1 MVKTGEIASDATLA
15 DIRDRLAKP
24 EDHVA
29 TVLLTMQPCRK
40 AHGNAYVRIGIT
52 GTGKAPY
59 HKVVYL
65 DTDGAEQLFGS
76 LYGRNMDADYQVHE
90 NTWSTKMMSFAEVQT
105 LLGEIRGIKPN
116 GVTN

>member
-15 DIRDRLAKP
+15 DIRDRLTKP

-52 GTGKAPY
+52 GTGKVPY
-59 HKVVYL
+59 HKVVFL
-65 DTDGAEQLFGS
+65 DADGAEQLFGS
-76 LYGRNMDADYQVHE
+76 FDGRNMDAGNKVHE
-90 NTWSTKMMSFAEVQT
+90 DTWSTRTMSFAEVQA
-105 LLGEIRGIKPN
+105 LLGEIRGIKPT
-116 GVTN
+116 GLTV